1 MGATRSRAR
10 AGGSTRHPM
19 VTVPSVSTTY
29 LATIMQT
36 PERHR
41 LDVLRSVRV
50 DVADSGE
57 IVSIEVVGHDAGA
70 DVVFPPTTV
79 LIPGLVDTHVHAPQ
93 WPQLGT
99 GLDLPLETWLFEHT
113 FPLEARLTDPEFAA
127 QVWPDMV
134 RTLLAHG
141 TTTAAYYATISV
153 ETTTMLAEA
162 CASAGQRALVG
173 RVAMDHP
180 DGTPTWYRD
189 EDAVAGI
196 AASAASIE
204 EIRALGSRLVGPII
218 TPRFAPACTDELLR
232 GLGELAASTGERVQT
247 HCSES
252 DWEHGYAFE
261 RFAMSDTEA
270 LDGFGLLTDHGVLA
284 HGDHLGDDDLAI
296 LVERGAGVAHCPL
309 SNAYFANA
317 VFPARRALEAGVRVG
332 LGTDV
337 AGGAQPGLLTQCAD
351 AVTMSRLLDE
361 GVDARLD
368 ADARGVGGSRISITD
383 AFWMATAG
391 GAELLGLDV
400 GLLEVGRQFDAVAV
414 DVARPGSPLKA
425 WDGIDDDQRTFEKI
439 VRLTTPA
446 DITGVWVAGNRVTG
460 AD

>member
-1 MGATRSRAR
+1 M
-10 AGGSTRHPM
+10 
-19 VTVPSVSTTY
+19 STTY

-36 PERHR
+36 PRRHR
-41 LDVLRSVRV
+41 LEVLRNVRIEV
-50 DVADSGE
+50 DDDGVIA
-57 IVSIEVVGHDAGA
+57 SIEAVGSGAHA
-70 DVVFPPTTV
+70 DVVMSPTTV
-79 LIPGLVDTHVHAPQ
+79 LLPGLVDTHIHAPQ

-113 FPLEARLTDPEFAA
+113 FPLEAKLADPGFAA

-134 RTLLAHG
+134 ATLLAHG
-141 TTTAAYYATISV
+141 TTTAVYYATVSV
-153 ETTTMLAEA
+153 ETTTMLADT
-162 CASAGQRALVG
+162 CATAGQRALVG

-189 EDAVAGI
+189 DDAQAGL
-196 AASAASIE
+196 AASAESIE
-204 EIRALGSRLVGPII
+204 QIRALGSPLVEPII

-232 GLGELAASTGERVQT
+232 GLGELAASTGVRVQT

-252 DWEHGYAFE
+252 DWEHGYSFE
-261 RFAMSDTEA
+261 RFAMSDTAA
-270 LDGFGLLTDHGVLA
+270 LDGFGLIRDHTVLA
-284 HGDHLGDDDLAI
+284 HGGHLGDDDLSTLAAS
-296 LVERGAGVAHCPL
+296 GAGVAHCPL
-309 SNAYFANA
+309 SNACFANA
-317 VFPARRALEAGVRVG
+317 VFPARRAMEAGVRVG

-361 GVDARLD
+361 GVDARV
-368 ADARGVGGSRISITD
+368 AAAERGVAGSRISITD

-391 GAELLGLDV
+391 GADLLGLDV

-414 DVARPGSPLKA
+414 DTARPGSPLRV
-425 WDGIDDDQRTFEKI
+425 WDGVDDDDRTFEKI

-446 DITGVWVAGNRVTG
+446 DITDVWVSGRRVAGT
-460 AD
+460 A

>member
-1 MGATRSRAR
+1 M
-10 AGGSTRHPM
+10 
-19 VTVPSVSTTY
+19 STTF

-41 LDVLRSVRV
+41 LEVLRDVRIDV
-50 DVADSGE
+50 DERGV
-57 IVSIEVVGHDAGA
+57 IRSIEQAGPDATA
-70 DVVFPPTTV
+70 DVVLPAATV
-79 LIPGLVDTHVHAPQ
+79 LIPGLVDTHIHAPQ

-113 FPLEARLTDPEFAA
+113 FPLEAKLTDPEFAA

-134 RTLLAHG
+134 ATLLAHG

-153 ETTTMLAEA
+153 ETTTMLAQV
-162 CASAGQRALVG
+162 CVSAGQRALVG

-189 EDAVAGI
+189 ADAAAGV
-196 AASAASIE
+196 AASASSIE
-204 EIRALGSRLVGPII
+204 QIRALGSPVVGPII
-218 TPRFAPACTDELLR
+218 TPRFAPACTDELLL
-232 GLGELAASTGERVQT
+232 GLGELARSTGERVQT

-270 LDGFGLLTDHGVLA
+270 LDGFGLLADHAVLA
-284 HGDHLGDDDLAI
+284 HGDHLSDEDLTLMAT
-296 LVERGAGVAHCPL
+296 RGAGVAHCPL

-368 ADARGVGGSRISITD
+368 ADVRGVPESRISITD

-414 DVARPGSPLKA
+414 EIARPGSALRA
-425 WDGIDDDQRTFEKI
+425 WEGIDDDQRTFEKV

-446 DITGVWVAGNRVTG
+446 DITDVWVAGRRVAG
-460 AD
+460 SD